1 MEHNG
6 TKNLIPF
13 DKLTEEEQKA
23 IRSAGGKA
31 SGKARRKKK
40 ELKKLLEIALSQ
52 PMQGNP
58 DEDNYTG
65 ITTALIAKAL
75 AGDTKAYEVIRD
87 TIGQKP
93 VEKIE
98 ADLSNKI
105 NITIEE

>member
-1 MEHNG
+1 MENKG
-6 TKNLIPF
+6 IENLIPITER
-13 DKLTEEEQKA
+13 TEEEQRTMRIKA
-23 IRSAGGKA
+23 GQA

-52 PMQGNP
+52 PNKYNP

-93 VEKIE
+93 VDKTEITTNTINVKIE
-98 ADLSNKI
+98 
-105 NITIEE
+105 E

>member
-52 PMQGNP
+52 PMKDNP
-58 DEDNYTG
+58 EEDNYTG
-65 ITTALIAKAL
+65 ITTALILKAL
-75 AGDTKAYEVIRD
+75 AGDSKAYEVIRD

-93 VEKIE
+93 VDKTEITTNTINVKIE
-98 ADLSNKI
+98 
-105 NITIEE
+105 E